1 MTERLADVSDMEK
14 GRGGIIAAAILPRFN
29 VHTTRNGQRSGR
41 ASEGGR
47 EGSVLPHNAC
57 TARRMEQCRV
67 QVSDREEGVREEGG
81 SE

>member
-47 EGSVLPHNAC
+47 
-57 TARRMEQCRV
+57 TASFHTMLALHAEWNSAGCRCLTG
-67 QVSDREEGVREEGG
+67 RKE
-81 SE
+81 